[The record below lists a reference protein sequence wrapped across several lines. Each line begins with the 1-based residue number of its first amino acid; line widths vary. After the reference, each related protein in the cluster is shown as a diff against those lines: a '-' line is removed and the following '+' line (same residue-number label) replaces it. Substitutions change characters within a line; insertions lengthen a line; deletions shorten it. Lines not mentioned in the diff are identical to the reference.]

1 LKEAL
6 NMSHDTLAII
16 WFGLWG
22 LIWTV
27 YFILDGYSLG
37 TGMLFPFIAKNRQER
52 NQLQEAIGPFWGGNE
67 VWLITA
73 GGATFAAFPAVYADM
88 FSFLYT
94 ALFLVLIALFIRAV
108 GLEFMHKDDNP
119 IWQAACKWAFFAGS
133 FLIAFLFGVTFAN
146 LYRGLLID
154 GDGYQGT
161 LLSLLNGYGI
171 LGGLLFVSLFLL
183 SGSLWI
189 QLKTAGKTAD
199 RAYRFSRPLAGIA
212 AAMLSL
218 FFLATVNMTPLLENY
233 SENPVLWIVPMLALI
248 AMLAAAYF
256 VFKKKIGYAFTAVCV
271 TIFTK
276 MAFGFIGMFPNMLPS
291 KIDNA
296 YSINLFD
303 AAGSK
308 LNLSIMFGVA
318 IVFVPIIIGYQLW
331 SYTLFKDKILKES
344 AKGYH

>member
-1 LKEAL
+1 
-6 NMSHDTLAII
+6 MSHDTLAII

-27 YFILDGYSLG
+27 YFILDGYTLG

-52 NQLQEAIGPFWGGNE
+52 NQLQEAVGPFWGGNE

-94 ALFLVLIALFIRAV
+94 PLFLVLIALFIRAI

-119 IWQAACKWAFFAGS
+119 LWQATCKWGFFTGS

-146 LYRGLLID
+146 LYRGLLI
-154 GDGYQGT
+154 GVNGYEGN
-161 LLSLLNGYGI
+161 LFSLLNGYGI
-171 LGGLLFVSLFLL
+171 LGGLLFVSLFIL

-189 QLKTAGKTAD
+189 QLKTAGQTAV
-199 RAYRFSRPLAGIA
+199 RAYRLSRIFAGVA
-212 AAMLSL
+212 PAMLSL
-218 FFLATVNMTPLLENY
+218 FFLATVNRTPLLDNY
-233 SENPVLWIVPMLALI
+233 SEYPVLWIVPVIALT

-256 VFKKKIGYAFTAVCV
+256 IFKKKIGYAFTAVCV

-276 MAFGFIGMFPNMLPS
+276 MAFGFVGMFPNMLPS
-291 KIDNA
+291 RLDNV
-296 YSINLFD
+296 YSVTLFD

-308 LNLSIMFGVA
+308 LNLTIMFVVA
-318 IVFVPIIIGYQLW
+318 VIFVPIIIAYQSW

-344 AKGYH
+344 AKGYQ